1 MAKNNIKE
9 KKKILYFDDEPF
21 LSICL
26 VDSLKDD
33 WDVTFVDRVDELF
46 KELNRHKFD
55 ILILDIMAPIPE
67 MEYPYVS
74 FTNRE
79 IDEMDEGINT
89 GVVLAEKIWTE
100 IDGNYIILFLT
111 ARRVDTISQLSR
123 NHKYD
128 YIRKPILI
136 SDLNIKLESMIKR

>member
-21 LSICL
+21 LSKCL

-33 WDVTFVDRVDELF
+33 WDVTFVKCVDELF

-79 IDEMDEGINT
+79 IEEMDEGINT

-123 NHKYD
+123 NYKYD
-128 YIRKPILI
+128 YIRKPVLI
-136 SDLNIKLESMIKR
+136 SDLNIKLESMINH